1 MTRGLVLVALAFISF
16 AAAANAERVVG
27 QATVIDGDTI
37 EIHSLRVRLAGIDSP
52 EAGQICYSAA
62 WRPWRCGQDAAF
74 ALADKIG
81 RATVTCTISGRD
93 RYARAIGQC
102 HAAGR
107 DLGEWMIETGLAVRY
122 YDRKALYRDAEQRA
136 RATRRGIWAGAF
148 EKPVDWRRR
157 H

>member
-1 MTRGLVLVALAFISF
+1 MRLAVPLAFWVLIAPTF
-16 AAAANAERVVG
+16 AGAVGIAG

-37 EIHSLRVRLAGIDSP
+37 EIHGKRIRLAGVDAP
-52 EAGQICYSAA
+52 EAGQTCFSVGGKS
-62 WRPWRCGQDAAF
+62 WRCGQDAAI

-81 RATVTCTISGRD
+81 RATVACTISGRD
-93 RYARAIGQC
+93 RYGRAIGQC

-136 RATRRGIWAGAF
+136 RAARRGIWAGAF
-148 EKPVDWRRR
+148 EKPADWRRR

>member
-1 MTRGLVLVALAFISF
+1 MRLAVPLAFWVFLAPTMACAVGI
-16 AAAANAERVVG
+16 AG

-37 EIHSLRVRLAGIDSP
+37 EIHGKRVRLAGIDAP
-52 EAGQICYSAA
+52 EAGQTCFSAGGKS
-62 WRPWRCGQDAAF
+62 WRCGHGAAF

-81 RATVTCTISGRD
+81 RATVACTVNGRD
-93 RYARAIGQC
+93 RYARTIGQC

-136 RATRRGIWAGAF
+136 RAARRGIWAGPF
-148 EKPVDWRRR
+148 EKPADWRRR